1 MKYDTNCSHSSRRA
15 REERVKEENYNLNT
29 MITLSIQDRSSAYP
43 VSLCS
48 YNSLAAGFWCLP
60 LHLRGGNKVD
70 SALQPLK

>member
-1 MKYDTNCSHSSRRA
+1 MTQTAHILADVQGRK
-15 REERVKEENYNLNT
+15 ENYNLNT

-48 YNSLAAGFWCLP
+48 YNSLAAGFWCL
-60 LHLRGGNKVD
+60 HLRGGNKVD